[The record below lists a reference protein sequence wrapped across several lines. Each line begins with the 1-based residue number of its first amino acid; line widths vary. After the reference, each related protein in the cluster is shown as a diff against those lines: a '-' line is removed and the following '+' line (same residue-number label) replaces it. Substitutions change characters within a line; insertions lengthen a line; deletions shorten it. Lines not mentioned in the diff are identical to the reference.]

1 VSPQAPCLVVG
12 IDTGGTFTDV
22 VAVDRARRRLY
33 ALKVPSRPE
42 RPGAAFLDGL
52 QRIVASAG
60 YDPGAVE
67 RIVHGTTIGTNAV
80 LEHKGATLGLL
91 TTRGFEDILAIG
103 RTKRSEMYDLMMD
116 PEEPLF
122 LAPRRRIVGIPERV
136 DASGTVL
143 EPLDEGAVVREVR
156 RLRDEYRVESIA
168 VCYLFSFLHPEHEH
182 RTEALI
188 REHFPGLPVS
198 ISSSVDP
205 KFREYERLVV
215 TAFDA
220 YLRPAVAS
228 YLSDL
233 EAQLGGHG
241 FRCPFQIMQ
250 SHGGISAARNAVER
264 PVGTMLSGPAAGV
277 VAGAA
282 AGQAAGFDEL
292 VTLDMGGTS
301 FDVALVREGR
311 IETSAEGRLGKY
323 PLRVPMV
330 DVHTIGAGGGSIAF
344 LDPAGG
350 LKVGPV
356 SAGAVPGPACYGK
369 GGTEPTVTDASL
381 VLGYLNPE
389 TYAGGGFPL
398 YADRSHEAIA
408 RRIAGPLGL
417 DVPRAAAGIHDI
429 VNTQMAEAVRLV
441 SVRRGYD
448 LRGIALVAMGGAG
461 PVHAGRLAD
470 LLDAKAV
477 VVPPRPGVASAYG
490 LLMADIRHELFRP
503 YLRPFHRAPSAELAA
518 LFAEIDAG
526 CAERMRVEGVAAAEV
541 SVLRYA
547 EMRYVGQS
555 YELAVPLPDGSV
567 DDRAVVELQRRFHEL
582 HDRYYGHHSD
592 ESEVE
597 FVGMRGVHVYPLPVP
612 PAGADTPAG
621 GRRAAPLGTRRVYF
635 AERGYAEAP
644 VYDRFALPVEAS
656 IAGPAILDQADTTT
670 VVYPGQTATVHPSGS
685 VILARRGAGTRQD
698 PR

>member
-1 VSPQAPCLVVG
+1 VLEGLRQIVQA
-12 IDTGGTFTDV
+12 
-22 VAVDRARRRLY
+22 
-33 ALKVPSRPE
+33 
-42 RPGAAFLDGL
+42 AACGPD
-52 QRIVASAG
+52 
-60 YDPGAVE
+60 AVE
-67 RIVHGTTIGTNAV
+67 RVVHGTTIGTNAV
-80 LEHKGATLGLL
+80 LEQKGAVLGIL
-91 TTRGFEDILAIG
+91 TTRGFEDILTIG

-136 DASGTVL
+136 DAGGNVL
-143 EPLDEGAVVREVR
+143 EPLDEGAVVQAVT
-156 RLRDEYRVESIA
+156 RLRDQYLVESIA
-168 VCYLFSFLHPEHEH
+168 VCYLFSFLHPEHER

-198 ISSSVDP
+198 ISSAVDP

-220 YLRPAVAS
+220 YLRPKVAS

-233 EAQLGGHG
+233 EEELGRHG
-241 FRCPFQIMQ
+241 YRCPFQIMQ

-282 AGQAAGFDEL
+282 AGSAAGFEDL

-301 FDVALVREGR
+301 FDVAMVRQGR
-311 IETSAEGRLGKY
+311 IETSPEGRLGKF

-344 LDPAGG
+344 LDAAGG

-356 SAGAVPGPACYGK
+356 SAAAVPGPACYGK
-369 GGTEPTVTDASL
+369 GGTEPTVTDASM

-398 YADRSHEAIA
+398 YADRADDAVA
-408 RRIAGPLGL
+408 RRIADPLGMDL
-417 DVPRAAAGIHDI
+417 PRAAAGIHDI

-461 PVHAGRLAD
+461 PIHAGRLAI

-490 LLMADIRHELFRP
+490 LLMADIRHEVRRP
-503 YLRPFHRAPSAELAA
+503 YLKTYSSASADDLTA
-518 LFAEIDAG
+518 LFSEIDAE
-526 CAERMRVEGVAAAEV
+526 CAARMRVEDVPPGGVAVE
-541 SVLRYA
+541 RYA
-547 EMRYVGQS
+547 EMRYLGQS
-555 YELAVPLPDGSV
+555 YELSVALRDGPPDAAALAG
-567 DDRAVVELQRRFHEL
+567 LRRSFHQV
-582 HDRYYGHHSD
+582 HDRYYGHHS
-592 ESEVE
+592 EQSEIE
-597 FVGMRGVHVYPLPVP
+597 FVSLRGVHVYRLPAP
-612 PAGADTPAG
+612 PAETTGLTAKG
-621 GRRAAPLGTRRVYF
+621 RAAPVARRRAFFTETGFVETPIY
-635 AERGYAEAP
+635 ER
-644 VYDRFALPVEAS
+644 VALPVGATVR
-656 IAGPAILDQADTTT
+656 GPAILDQEDTTT
-670 VVYPGQTATVHPSGS
+670 VVYPGQTARVHDGGS
-685 VILARRGAGTRQD
+685 LIITRAEQL
-698 PR
+698 